1 MPTLAEAGVP
11 GVQADLRYGLLG
23 PAGLS
28 NGLVQRMI
36 ADLNAW
42 LAEPA
47 TIGALEAQGMVP
59 APATSET
66 FGELVQRDHARW
78 AAVIRQA
85 GITAG

>member
-1 MPTLAEAGVP
+1 MTTLAEAGFP

-36 ADLNAW
+36 TDLNAW
-42 LAEPA
+42 LTEPA

-59 APATSET
+59 APATPEA
-66 FGELVQRDHARW
+66 FGELVQRDPARW

>member
-1 MPTLAEAGVP
+1 M
-11 GVQADLRYGLLG
+11 
-23 PAGLS
+23 
-28 NGLVQRMI
+28 N

-59 APATSET
+59 TPAIPDA
-66 FGELVQRDHARW
+66 FGELVQRDPARW

-85 GITAG
+85 GLTAG

>member
-1 MPTLAEAGVP
+1 MPTLAEAGFP

-23 PAGLS
+23 PASLS
-28 NGLVQRMI
+28 SGLVQRMN

-59 APATSET
+59 APATPEA
-66 FGELVQRDHARW
+66 FGELVQRDPARW
-78 AAVIRQA
+78 AAVIGQA